1 MGSYAILGRVVD
13 VIKGQEIKEGAV
25 IVEDKNIVY
34 AGEAKNAPLP
44 EEAEQI
50 RIQDATILP
59 GFIDCHAHFIG
70 ESREK
75 VAPLSTPKEHL
86 LINAVHD
93 ISMLLDSGFT
103 AARDM
108 SLFGAHLKKGI
119 DRGYIRGPRIVP
131 GGQVLSITSGH
142 GDMDTNYSLEYVQKD
157 NPLSYLV
164 DGVDECLKGVRKQF
178 REGAQF
184 IKICTTGGVSSQVD
198 GLDDVQ
204 FSDEELKVMVEEAG
218 RHGTYVTA
226 HCTGLAGAKQALKA
240 GIGCVEHG
248 ITLDNECIDIMV
260 KNGVSLVT
268 TLSVSQSVTTF
279 PGIPEFMR
287 IKAKNCWVLNQK
299 SIALAHEAGINIG
312 LGTDYT
318 NTPNTPF
325 EHIGREFKAITDC
338 GFTNMEAVQIGT
350 INAAKI
356 LRMQDKIGSLEA
368 GKLADIVVIQGNPL
382 EDIDLLTDSANV
394 KMVMKDGKIEK
405 MA

>member
-1 MGSYAILGRVVD
+1 MGSYAVFGRVLD
-13 VIKGQEIKEGAV
+13 VINGSDIENGV
-25 IVEDKNIVY
+25 IVVKDKNIVY
-34 AGEAKNAPLP
+34 AGEEKGIQLP
-44 EEAEQI
+44 EETQEI
-50 RIQDATILP
+50 RIKEATILP

-70 ESREK
+70 ESKEK
-75 VAPLSTPKEHL
+75 VPPISTPKEHL
-86 LINAVHD
+86 LINAVYD
-93 ISMLLDSGFT
+93 IGVLLDSGFT

-108 SLFGAHLKKGI
+108 SSFGIHLKQGI
-119 DRGYIRGPRIVP
+119 ERGCIRGPRIVP

-142 GDMDTNYSLEYVQKD
+142 GDMDTNYPLDYVQKD
-157 NPLSYLV
+157 NVMTYLV
-164 DGVDECLKGVRKQF
+164 DGVEGCLKGVRKQF

-184 IKICTTGGVSSQVD
+184 IKICATGGVSSQVD

-204 FSDEELKVMVEEAG
+204 FSDEELKVMVEEAK

-240 GIGCVEHG
+240 GIKCVEHG
-248 ITLDNECIDIMV
+248 ITLDEECIDIMV
-260 KNGVSLVT
+260 KNDVSLVT
-268 TLSVSQSVTTF
+268 TVSVSQSVTTF

-287 IKAKNCWVLNQK
+287 IKAKNCWELNKK
-299 SIALAHEAGINIG
+299 SIALAHKAGINIG

-338 GFTNMEAVQIGT
+338 GFTNMEAIQTGT

-356 LRMQDKIGSLEA
+356 LRMEEKIGSLNE
-368 GKLADIVVIQGNPL
+368 GKLADIVVIKGNPL
-382 EDIDLLTDSANV
+382 EDIDLLTDSVNV

-405 MA
+405 MI